1 MIIEYELNLNNK
13 TKDELI
19 CLLKDATRI
28 IQKQEKT
35 IQNMATY
42 IASLDKEEDICS
54 EIEKSNKYC
63 DEFLSGG
70 CEKCIINF
78 FSN

>member
-1 MIIEYELNLNNK
+1 MIIGYELNLNNK

-19 CLLKDATRI
+19 CLLKDAARI

-35 IQNMATY
+35 IQNMVTY
-42 IASLDKEEDICS
+42 IAGLDIEEDICS
-54 EIEKSNKYC
+54 KIENSNEC
-63 DEFLSGG
+63 DKIALGE

>member
-1 MIIEYELNLNNK
+1 MIIECELNLNNK

-28 IQKQEKT
+28 IQKQERI
-35 IQNMATY
+35 IQNMSTY
-42 IASLDKEEDICS
+42 IAGLDIEEDICS
-54 EIEKSNKYC
+54 KIENSNKC
-63 DEFLSGG
+63 NKFSFGE

>member
-1 MIIEYELNLNNK
+1 MIIECELNLNNK

-28 IQKQEKT
+28 IQKQERT

-42 IASLDKEEDICS
+42 IAGLDIEEDICS
-54 EIEKSNKYC
+54 KMEKSNEC
-63 DEFLSGG
+63 DKFAFGE